1 MLSKDDLSQLLKAYK
16 DQKKDENLFIDTQS
30 IHWENYFK
38 ENDKFYNL
46 DNLINFRKNQLLSK
60 GLDDA
65 TNLQNSFNL
74 IEALKHFE
82 GDFLKKKPSRKKYW

>member
-1 MLSKDDLSQLLKAYK
+1 MLSKDNLSQLLKAYK

-38 ENDKFYNL
+38 ENEKFYNL

-60 GLDDA
+60 G
-65 TNLQNSFNL
+65 
-74 IEALKHFE
+74 
-82 GDFLKKKPSRKKYW
+82 W